1 MNIITSLLQQ
11 PHLMRPDFQLPLQHP
26 PPIHGPP
33 PTRDTPKHPLH
44 LPKERGCP
52 SSPSVHNE
60 IVRSADGVG
69 KNPVKRRG
77 CRQLCVGQGT
87 REGQEDVHQI
97 NMESENII
105 TRTSVTSGSSL
116 YLSDCIVADPNDASW
131 LDFISNKRPPPP
143 NIFMHV
149 STSQLASA
157 SDIIPREPTQP
168 LGDNRM
174 VGTSSR
180 PSSSNAGGVVSPK
193 RKPNK
198 RPRVDS
204 GMDEGAEKD
213 SLGDVEMKTPTS
225 T

>member
-1 MNIITSLLQQ
+1 M
-11 PHLMRPDFQLPLQHP
+11 
-26 PPIHGPP
+26 
-33 PTRDTPKHPLH
+33 
-44 LPKERGCP
+44 
-52 SSPSVHNE
+52 
-60 IVRSADGVG
+60 
-69 KNPVKRRG
+69 
-77 CRQLCVGQGT
+77 CVGQGT

-116 YLSDCIVADPNDASW
+116 YMSDFIVAKPNDASW
-131 LDFISNKRPPPP
+131 LDFLSNKRPPPP

-180 PSSSNAGGVVSPK
+180 PSSSNAGGVVSP
-193 RKPNK
+193 NK
-198 RPRVDS
+198 RPTVDS

-213 SLGDVEMKTPTS
+213 AVRDVEMKMLTS
-225 T
+225 TRHPAKKSTDVQVEKVKENGDEGSEEN